1 MRADDIVNAIGELD
15 ESLIAPAASDMLND
29 GKKRMPKPFK
39 LFAIAAA
46 AVLATVLL
54 LVAGLNIGR
63 PRTPVIHPEAT
74 TETETEHPVKPKQ
87 PKETR
92 GKDPDTTGIAGTN
105 DPTQTD
111 AAVPADTEPPVTD
124 PAWEPTDPTAE
135 PDYTGPEPST
145 EPGNEP
151 GQQKSPTPPESSNK
165 PQGSQDS
172 GDEPTPVDPPVETPG
187 VTSDEFTV
195 MLYRAFGSPN
205 VGNPNYQE
213 GEAAGK
219 WLSQTFFPDNPYYIT
234 SLGEPTGTDPIPAPG
249 ITRAVLAGNIYIM
262 AQNVSVSLPT
272 VRDWPGFDDFVDGKW
287 YSNAIYTVYRAGIID
302 PTSEHHFGASEKI
315 SAAEAKA
322 AAEKFAAIVR
332 ESGSIGATVSELCVM
347 IHRNFG
353 TPDINWP
360 DYTNVSGFTELIN
373 EVDIDDETN
382 LSSLWCYLV
391 FAAPPDA
398 DIPTAEAFNAWK
410 ETRLKMSDLA
420 VFLND
425 SFESLGIEPPVE
437 KDWREFDDV
446 TNGDTYFTA
455 VMNMYRAEIIYPR
468 SGAHFGVLN
477 PATRIDIEAAAA
489 GFAAIVRVSGVELPG
504 E

>member
-1 MRADDIVNAIGELD
+1 MRPEGIIDALGALD
-15 ESLIAPAASDMLND
+15 EEMIAPAAADMLRD
-29 GKKRMPKPFK
+29 EKRRAPRALK
-39 LFAIAAA
+39 LIAIAAA
-46 AVLATVLL
+46 AVTAAALL

-63 PRTPVIHPEAT
+63 PRTPVVHPEAT
-74 TETETEHPVKPKQ
+74 AETETEDRRRDPVIKPGGS
-87 PKETR
+87 R
-92 GKDPDTTGIAGTN
+92 PDVAES
-105 DPTQTD
+105 
-111 AAVPADTEPPVTD
+111 ADTEDGSGATEPETDPPVTD
-124 PAWEPTDPTAE
+124 PPATEP
-135 PDYTGPEPST
+135 T
-145 EPGNEP
+145 EPGYTEP
-151 GQQKSPTPPESSNK
+151 APATEPEPRETDPRKPTTQPESSEES
-165 PQGSQDS
+165 SQTPHATPKS
-172 GDEPTPVDPPVETPG
+172 VDEPTPEDPPVESPG
-187 VTSDEFTV
+187 VTENEFAI

-213 GEAAGK
+213 GEAAEK
-219 WLSQTFFPDNPYYIT
+219 WLSQTFFPENPYSIT
-234 SLGEPTGTDPIPAPG
+234 STQGEPTGTDPIPAPG
-249 ITRAVLAGNIYIM
+249 ITRGVLAIDIYIM

-272 VRDWPGFDDFVDGKW
+272 VRDWPGFDDVADGQW

-302 PTSEHHFGASEKI
+302 PTSEHHFGVNEKVG
-315 SAAEAKA
+315 AAEAKA

-332 ESGSIGATVSELCVM
+332 ENGTVGVTVSELCVM
-347 IHRNFG
+347 IHRALG
-353 TPDINWP
+353 TPDINWS
-360 DYTNVSGFTELIN
+360 DFTNVSGFTDLIN

-477 PATRIDIEAAAA
+477 PATRIDIETAAS